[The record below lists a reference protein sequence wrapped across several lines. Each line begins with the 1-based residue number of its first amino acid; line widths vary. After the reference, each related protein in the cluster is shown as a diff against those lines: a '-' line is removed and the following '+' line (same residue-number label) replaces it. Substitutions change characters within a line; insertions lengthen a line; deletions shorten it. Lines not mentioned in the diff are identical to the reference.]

1 MDSPVRTDE
10 IDFRALLRS
19 PRQLFGYT
27 FVYLVIVLV
36 VLGILYAR
44 RLDEIG
50 RASVV
55 PLQLADSTAT
65 VQEIPLQAPRNIA
78 PVDLASVAAPTA
90 MLLGRGKELFL
101 ATCSSCHGAAGA
113 GDGPSAAT
121 MTPKP
126 RNFQSAAGWTNGP
139 KITQMYKTLQ
149 EGIVRNGMAS
159 YSYIP
164 PADRFAIIHYVRT
177 LMPSP
182 PIENLQELQALEAT
196 YQLSRGTQVPGTVP
210 IRVAETKLLEE
221 SAAGRARATRLE
233 MLIRSGAG
241 DPLLASSTADARR
254 LATATL
260 ADGGRILELPA
271 TDFSRLVTADPLSL
285 GLRAGVARL
294 GDNDLGRLQ
303 RALVSAAGTTLE

>member
-1 MDSPVRTDE
+1 MESPVRTDE

-36 VLGILYAR
+36 ALGILYAQR
-44 RLDEIG
+44 MDEIG

-55 PLQLADSTAT
+55 PLQLADSTAS
-65 VQEIPLQAPRNIA
+65 VQEIPLQAPRDIA
-78 PVDLASVAAPTA
+78 PVDLASVAQPSAA
-90 MLLGRGKELFL
+90 LLARGKELFGSN
-101 ATCSSCHGAAGA
+101 CSSCHGAAGA

-126 RNFQSAAGWTNGP
+126 RNFQSPAGWTNGP

-177 LMPSP
+177 FMPSP
-182 PIENLQELQALEAT
+182 PVESLQELQSLEAA
-196 YQLSRGTQVPGTVP
+196 YQLSRGTKVPGSVP
-210 IRVAETKLLEE
+210 VRLAETKMLEE
-221 SAAGRARATRLE
+221 SAETRARAARLE
-233 MLIRSGAG
+233 VLLRSGAG

-260 ADGGRILELPA
+260 AGGGRLLALPA
-271 TDFSRLVTADPLSL
+271 ADFSRLVTADPLAL

-294 GDNDLGRLQ
+294 DDTELGRLQ
-303 RALVSAAGTTLE
+303 RALTSAAGTTLE

>member
-1 MDSPVRTDE
+1 MESPVRTDE
-10 IDFRALLRS
+10 IDFRTLLRN

-36 VLGILYAR
+36 ALGILYAQ

-50 RASVV
+50 RASVI
-55 PLQLADSTAT
+55 PLQLADSTAS
-65 VQEIPLQAPRNIA
+65 VQEIPLQAPRDIP
-78 PVDLASVAAPTA
+78 PVDLASVAAPSPA
-90 MLLGRGKELFL
+90 LLARGKDLYMSN
-101 ATCSSCHGAAGA
+101 CSSCHGNEGT

-139 KITQMYKTLQ
+139 KITQMYKTLH

-164 PADRFAIIHYVRT
+164 PADRFAIIHFVRT

-182 PIENLQELQALEAT
+182 PMENLQELQALEAT

-210 IRVAETKLLEE
+210 VRLAETKLLEE
-221 SAAGRARATRLE
+221 SAAGRARAARLE
-233 MLIRSGAG
+233 ALIRSGAG
-241 DPLLASSTADARR
+241 DPLLVSSTVDARR

-271 TDFSRLVTADPLSL
+271 ADFARLVTADPLAV
-285 GLRAGVARL
+285 GLRPAVARL
-294 GDNDLGRLQ
+294 GDTELGRLQ

>member
-1 MDSPVRTDE
+1 MESPVRTDE
-10 IDFRALLRS
+10 IDFRVLLRS

-27 FVYLVIVLV
+27 FIYLVILLV
-36 VLGILYAR
+36 ALGVLYAQ

-55 PLQLADSTAT
+55 PLELADSTAA
-65 VQEIPLQAPRNIA
+65 VQEIPLQPPKDIA
-78 PVDLASVAAPTA
+78 PVDLASVAAPNA
-90 MLLGRGKELFL
+90 MLLGRGKELFVS
-101 ATCSSCHGAAGA
+101 TCSSCHGTAGA
-113 GDGPSAAT
+113 GDGPAAIT

-126 RNFQSAAGWTNGP
+126 RNFQSVAGWTNGP

-182 PIENLQELQALEAT
+182 PVESLQELQALEST
-196 YQLSRGTQVPGTVP
+196 YQLSRGTKVPGTIPV
-210 IRVAETKLLEE
+210 RMAETKLLEE
-221 SAAGRARATRLE
+221 SASGRARAARLE

-260 ADGGRILELPA
+260 AGGGRILDLPSA
-271 TDFSRLVTADPLSL
+271 EFSRLVTADPLAL
-285 GLRAGVARL
+285 GLRAGVARM
-294 GDNDLGRLQ
+294 GNTDLTRLQ
-303 RALVSAAGTTLE
+303 RALVSAAETTLE